1 MVWHGT
7 SKSQS
12 DKAFLTDD
20 QWLMLAKLAEDSEY
34 WETANGFMNG
44 INGCLLSFLSTKQLE
59 WYDTIDAQLNVE
71 VNRREGRIAFGLE
84 KEDE

>member
-7 SKSQS
+7 SKT
-12 DKAFLTDD
+12 KAGKAILTED
-20 QWLMLAKLAEDSEY
+20 QWLMLTKLAEDSEY
-34 WETANGFMNG
+34 WESAKIFMISVDG
-44 INGCLLSFLSTKQLE
+44 RELHSLSEKQFN
-59 WYDTIDAQLNVE
+59 WYYDIDAGLDVE